1 MSRSP
6 AHPDY
11 RLGSVHAIATAFLL
25 ATQEPFSVLAAR
37 RLSSPYF
44 VGFTQFA
51 LLLSVPLLTLP
62 AGSRRDFVGLLSD
75 PRNLGRLLILFL
87 IGLSGLL
94 LYNLGLGSAHP
105 IIVAVI
111 LNLSPFWAVLVTLT
125 ISRKGIPVSAL
136 VFVGC
141 FLVAFLGAM
150 IVAWSQ
156 MDNSNGALLQDLAK
170 DFLRRTW
177 MYAIPVPI
185 FFALSGTLVGHWF
198 SQFDEAATIAANFVV
213 SALILIPSTVVLS
226 YLEPPLPFGVEATDA
241 VLLLM
246 LGTLASAAAGR
257 VFYQVALTATG
268 NDNGFVSMF
277 FLLVPGLSALVS
289 VPLSRWIPVLRF
301 GADPM
306 FFFGLTLCTASL
318 FVFYVKVLQK
328 VRQTA

>member
-1 MSRSP
+1 MSCSP
-6 AHPDY
+6 AHADY
-11 RLGSVHAIATAFLL
+11 RLGSVHAVVTAFLL
-25 ATQEPFSVLAAR
+25 ATQEPFSVLAAE
-37 RLSSPYF
+37 RLSTPYF

-62 AGSRRDFVGLLSD
+62 AGSRRDFIGLVTD
-75 PRNLGRLLILFL
+75 PRNLGKLLILFL

-94 LYNLGLGSAHP
+94 LYNFGLGSAHP

-111 LNLSPFWAVLVTLT
+111 LNLSPFWAVLVTL
-125 ISRKGIPVSAL
+125 IVSRKGIPVSAL

-141 FLVAFLGAM
+141 FVAAFLGAM

-156 MDNSNGALLQDLAK
+156 MDNSNGSLFDDLAK
-170 DFLRRTW
+170 NFLRRTW

-213 SALILIPSTVVLS
+213 SALILLPSVFVIS
-226 YLEPPLPFGVEATDA
+226 YREPPLLMDVQTTDA

-246 LGTLASAAAGR
+246 LGTLAAAAAGR

-268 NDNGFVSMF
+268 NDNGFVTMF

-289 VPLSRWIPVLRF
+289 VPLSRWIPDLRF
-301 GADPM
+301 VADPM
-306 FFFGLTLCTASL
+306 FFLGLALGAASL
-318 FVFYVKVLQK
+318 FVFYIKVLQK
-328 VRQTA
+328 ARQTA